1 MIKSVLLAAL
11 AAFTAAPLAAAPFT
25 VEKTGQSF
33 DRLNDAVG
41 AIAYGD
47 GVILIDPGHYGDC
60 AVQTAGNITYRA
72 KQPLTA
78 FFDGG
83 YCEGKA
89 TLVLRGRYARVEGLV
104 FENIR
109 VPDGN
114 GAGIRLEA
122 GPLTVVNSSFR
133 NSDSGIL
140 GGADDS
146 SVDVV
151 VDRSSFSGLGRCDRG
166 LSCAHS
172 IYLGGLRAVIVTRSR
187 FEQGRG
193 GHYLKSR
200 AARIMVSDSTFDD
213 SKGRATNYMIDLPE
227 GATGRIERN
236 SFLQGADKENHG
248 ALIAVAAE
256 GRRNNSNGLVVANNR
271 ASQVA
276 AARSTTVLVSDWS
289 RSQKQLDG
297 NVLGLGVQ
305 LSR

>member
-1 MIKSVLLAAL
+1 MIKSIPLLAAALL
-11 AAFTAAPLAAAPFT
+11 AVTPVIAAPFT
-25 VEKTGQSF
+25 VEATRRSY
-33 DRLNDAVG
+33 DRLDEAVASIG
-41 AIAYGD
+41 NGD
-47 GVILIDPGHYGDC
+47 GTILIDPGHYGDC
-60 AVQTAGNITYRA
+60 AVQVAGNITYRA

-78 FFDGG
+78 FFDGI
-83 YCEGKA
+83 CEGKA
-89 TLVLRGRYARVEGLV
+89 TLVLRGRYARIEGLV

-133 NSDSGIL
+133 NSESGIL
-140 GGADDS
+140 GGAEDPK
-146 SVDVV
+146 VDVV
-151 VDRSSFSGLGRCDRG
+151 IDRSSFSGLGRCDRG
-166 LSCAHS
+166 LSCAHA
-172 IYLGGLRAVIVTRSR
+172 IYLGGLRTVIVTRSR
-187 FEQGRG
+187 FDQGRG

-256 GRRNNSNGLVVANNR
+256 GRRNVSNGLVVANNR

-276 AARSTTVLVSDWS
+276 EARSTTVLVADWS

-297 NVLGLGVQ
+297 NVLGIGVQ